1 MKEIGS
7 EFWLRYPTAPADR
20 ADSGVNL
27 LSGRTALRFIIDD
40 LRKRRNVRRVLLPSY
55 CCESMI
61 LPFLQAGMKVDFYPV
76 YRDLVGFPA
85 DADADADAVLL
96 LDFFGY
102 TTPQTAEIAR
112 LAKRQGMTVIYDA
125 THKLDGNP
133 AAEAWADYS
142 FCSFRKW
149 FYCNY
154 AKAVRHDGDFALT
167 PPLPRY
173 EAYEGLR
180 DEAAREKEAY
190 MVGETNDKES
200 YLRKFRAAEEMLDG
214 TSEIYGGAPAVF
226 EPRGMIEKRRENA
239 AYLMRQLKGIPGI
252 TLWREELKDT
262 DTPLFLPILVD
273 PSLRGDL
280 RSALIRE
287 QIYCPIHWPKSP
299 YHGDCG
305 ELYDRE
311 LSLICDQRY
320 DLTDMARMVG
330 VIQGYFNR

>member
-7 EFWLRYPTAPADR
+7 EFWLRYPTDPDVPADR
-20 ADSGVNL
+20 GVNL
-27 LSGRTALRFIIDD
+27 LAGRTALRFIIDD
-40 LRKRRNVRRVLLPSY
+40 LRKRRDARRVLLPSY

-76 YRDLVGFPA
+76 SRDSVEYP
-85 DADADADAVLL
+85 ADADADAVLL
-96 LDFFGY
+96 LDLFGY
-102 TTPQTAEIAR
+102 AIPQNVEIAH

-154 AKAVRHDGDFALT
+154 AKAVRHGGNFDSV

-200 YLRKFRAAEEMLDG
+200 YLRKFRAAEELLDG
-214 TSEIYGGAPAVF
+214 TSEIYGGAPVAF
-226 EPRGMIEKRRENA
+226 DPRGMIEKRRENA

-273 PSLRGDL
+273 PALRGDL
-280 RSALIRE
+280 RGALIRE